1 MKQILIIMA
10 LFAGVNAFAQSK
22 PTETAM
28 TAVSSSY
35 FLLDT
40 NTNTQTNYYYSP
52 VNYTAGNVGNFTAQL
67 IATKVSG
74 TVVDTVWLES
84 TVDGSNWNTL
94 DCPCSFAGT
103 TSTTSRT
110 VIADATGAQSVQYHC
125 TGIKAKQIRL
135 KSKTAGTMVVGNKVL
150 YLRD

>member
-10 LFAGVNAFAQSK
+10 LFASVNVFAQSK

-28 TAVSSSY
+28 TDVSSTY

-74 TVVDTVWLES
+74 TVVDTIWIES

-110 VIADATGAQSVQYHC
+110 VIADATGAQSVQYRC

-135 KSKTAGTMVVGNKVL
+135 KSKTVGTMVVGNKVL

>member
-1 MKQILIIMA
+1 MA
-10 LFAGVNAFAQSK
+10 LFASVSVFAQSK

-28 TAVSSSY
+28 TAVSASY
-35 FLLDT
+35 YLLDT

-52 VNYTAGNVGNFTAQL
+52 VNYTAGNNGNFSAQL

-84 TVDGSNWNTL
+84 TIDGSNWNTL
-94 DCPCSFAGT
+94 ECPCSFNGS

-110 VIADATGAQSVQYHC
+110 VIADAAGAQSVQYRC
-125 TGIKAKQIRL
+125 TGIKAKQVRL

-150 YLRD
+150 YLKD